1 MSIYSP
7 KLFIEINNSEY
18 IFVVGDKRDNEDFK
32 LIYKCFVPIQGIKNN
47 KIIDYNL
54 VYSTIKKNIY
64 IIEEKLN
71 FTFKETVLIINNFNC
86 SFVNLTGFK
95 KLNGSQILKEN
106 ITYILN
112 SLKSYIDETDN
123 TKTILHIFNSKYMLE
138 KKKIENLPIGLFGD
152 FYSHELSFCLIEN
165 NDYKNLN
172 NIFKSCNLKIKKI
185 ILKSLIEGSLI
196 SNGNP
201 NLDTFFQ
208 IKINKDNSQLFYFE
222 NDSLKFEQ
230 KFDFGSDL
238 VINDISKITSL
249 KIETIKKILG
259 NIKLQKKISDDVVVK
274 KELFDNENYIKV
286 KEKLIFDIAKARIQE
301 LSEVMVSKNINLL
314 SLNKKESIFFL
325 KINDQLH
332 SRCFENEYLY
342 YFSNNKNFKVRTLKS
357 NTTEGI
363 IRGANKIVNFGWK
376 KEAIPVAHMKK
387 SIIAKFFDILF
398 S

>member
-1 MSIYSP
+1 
-7 KLFIEINNSEY
+7 
-18 IFVVGDKRDNEDFK
+18 
-32 LIYKCFVPIQGIKNN
+32 
-47 KIIDYNL
+47 
-54 VYSTIKKNIY
+54 
-64 IIEEKLN
+64 
-71 FTFKETVLIINNFNC
+71 
-86 SFVNLTGFK
+86 
-95 KLNGSQILKEN
+95 
-106 ITYILN
+106 
-112 SLKSYIDETDN
+112 
-123 TKTILHIFNSKYMLE
+123 MLE

-249 KIETIKKILG
+249 KIETIKKILC
-259 NIKLQKKISDDVVVK
+259 NIKLQKKISDDEVVK